1 MRDIGKNIRKAR
13 MEQKMTQDTLAE
25 KLFVTRQTVSNY
37 ETGRSHPDIEI
48 LMQIAEVLGV
58 ELNIL
63 LYGVP
68 EPPERKREK
77 KQVMIL
83 LSVLVALGTVIL
95 LLRPHLVYLGS
106 TYYFAMPWLWIR
118 TLLLP
123 AMYFLLGWVVLQA
136 ACVFLGARVPHFK
149 GKKTLHIAL
158 MSFLGACIILLL
170 PWIVGWTYFL
180 VRDTIAFMTDQPL
193 GSASVSVFR
202 SWNRLA
208 MRLYLF
214 LYRFPYVTLPF
225 GIAWKLTQTDRQI
238 GI

>member
-1 MRDIGKNIRKAR
+1 MRDIGKNIRKVRIA
-13 MEQKMTQDTLAE
+13 QKMTQDELAE

-37 ETGRSHPDIEI
+37 ETGRSHPDIES

-83 LSVLVALGTVIL
+83 LSILVALGIVIL
-95 LLRPHLVYLGS
+95 LLRPWLLYLAR
-106 TYYFAMPWLWIR
+106 TYYFMTPWMWIR
-118 TLLLP
+118 TFLLP
-123 AMYFLLGWVVLQA
+123 TMCGVLGWAVMQA

-149 GKKTLHIAL
+149 GKKTLRIAL
-158 MSFLGACIILLL
+158 MSILGACIILLL

-193 GSASVSVFR
+193 GNASVSVFR
-202 SWNRLA
+202 AWDRLA

-214 LYRFPYVTLPF
+214 LYSYPYVALPF
-225 GIAWKLTQTDRQI
+225 GVAWKLTEKER
-238 GI
+238 